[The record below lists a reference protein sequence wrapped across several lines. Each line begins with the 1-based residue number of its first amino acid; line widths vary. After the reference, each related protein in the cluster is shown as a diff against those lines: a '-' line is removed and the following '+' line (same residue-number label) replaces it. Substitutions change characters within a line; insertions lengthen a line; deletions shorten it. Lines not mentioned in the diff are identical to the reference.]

1 LNKHVDV
8 ILVCKMN
15 EMVGIKMAIVLVWD
29 EILYSWIG
37 KNERY
42 GFNMELE
49 WGWTTEVSMGF

>member
-1 LNKHVDV
+1 MDV